1 MALESGLGPPL
12 IKRNFKQLIK
22 FLFELQFLPLQD
34 KGNMIYK
41 GLL

>member
-1 MALESGLGPPL
+1 MALESGLGPSL
-12 IKRNFKQLIK
+12 MKCNLKQIIQLS
-22 FLFELQFLPLQD
+22 FELQFLPLQD